1 MPVVGPTYLLGIHGR
16 PFKNGNVL
24 GNKVQD
30 WTREAGLENRSS
42 HGLRKSLA
50 ELLAEQGA
58 TSHQIMSVLAHTQ
71 SKTTEIYT
79 KGAER
84 TRLARAAMNAI
95 AGLRIG

>member
-1 MPVVGPTYLLGIHGR
+1 MGPTYLLGIHGR